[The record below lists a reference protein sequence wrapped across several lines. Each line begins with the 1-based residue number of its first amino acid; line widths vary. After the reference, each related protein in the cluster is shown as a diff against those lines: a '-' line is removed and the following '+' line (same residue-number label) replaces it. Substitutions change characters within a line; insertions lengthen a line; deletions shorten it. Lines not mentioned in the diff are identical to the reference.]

1 MDKSSE
7 GSICLD
13 VDFGQRHI
21 VVAHGIFYRAFDIK
35 VVYEMFPKYDAQLTK
50 MIAVF
55 FHILTVCML
64 FYLFVHLS
72 LV

>member
-7 GSICLD
+7 GSEEALCLD

-21 VVAHGIFYRAFDIK
+21 VVAHGIFYRAFDVK
-35 VVYEMFPKYDAQLTK
+35 VVYEMFSKYDAQLTK

-55 FHILTVCML
+55 FLILTVCM
-64 FYLFVHLS
+64 FF
-72 LV
+72 